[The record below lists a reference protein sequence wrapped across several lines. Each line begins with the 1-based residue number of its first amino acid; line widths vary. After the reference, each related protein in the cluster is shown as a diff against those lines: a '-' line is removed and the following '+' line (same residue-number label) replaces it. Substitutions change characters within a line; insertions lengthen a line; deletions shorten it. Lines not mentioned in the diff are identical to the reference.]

1 MDRVAL
7 AVQKDSVLFCRRDRK
22 FLWRR
27 DTFLEVRKIVEIF
40 WILINEIKE
49 KIYIYINFI
58 NFLCYIVNFI
68 FKNFFYIIVSYIK
81 G

>member
-1 MDRVAL
+1 MENRVAL
-7 AVQKDSVLFCRRDRK
+7 AVEKDSVLFCRRDRK

-49 KIYIYINFI
+49 KIYIY
-58 NFLCYIVNFI
+58 
-68 FKNFFYIIVSYIK
+68 
-81 G
+81 